1 MDYSHI
7 NNVLNQYPIED
18 IDNHF
23 IFLFGPYMVMTKGY
37 ENICD
42 RLAKTSE
49 IMKYL
54 IWGAYLIRKTEN
66 MKVMDCAKE
75 VRTFNAFIEK
85 QYFPSEDI
93 KNKFFDFSRCVL
105 ESHQKDTLKK
115 STENF
120 VTCAAP
126 IVQYEG
132 TSIKKQNI
140 DEAEEEELEENDE
153 FALEHACQLPIE
165 EMEAELKDLLL
176 SDMIIILK
184 NCNCIKGLDFNVIP
198 SINKLIDAIQDK
210 LFRDYYFKAAIYYYM
225 TKDSDD
231 LREYLKLYQ
240 GITDTSKVKD
250 YPAFEAIV
258 NEYSNS
264 LGVPSIS
271 VNEYDDSDLDNE
283 EQKAIGQLTKSVR
296 HERITYKLDTLN
308 NYIAVNRFMK
318 FEEYP
323 NRLFMGS
330 LDNIKIL
337 NIINMGG
344 DRNYYEC
351 AIGDDT
357 ITPFICCPFLDI
369 RDLKAKVIIY
379 NVEYDKISVND
390 I

>member
-1 MDYSHI
+1 MNYSYI
-7 NNVLNQYPIED
+7 DTILNNKPIEE
-18 IDNHF
+18 IDNRF

-42 RLAKTSE
+42 RLGKTSD

-54 IWGAYLIRKTEN
+54 IWGAYLVRKTTN
-66 MKVMDCAKE
+66 MKVMECAKE
-75 VRTFNAFIEK
+75 VSAFNAFIEN

-93 KNKFFDFSRCVL
+93 KNRFFDFSRSVL
-105 ESHQKDTLKK
+105 ESHQKDTIKK
-115 STENF
+115 TTENF

-140 DEAEEEELEENDE
+140 DEVEDEELEENDTL
-153 FALEHACQLPIE
+153 ALEHACQIPNEKME
-165 EMEAELKDLLL
+165 EILKDLLL
-176 SDMIIILK
+176 SDMLIILK
-184 NCNCIKGLDFNVIP
+184 NYDCIKGLDFNAIS
-198 SINKLIDAIQDK
+198 SINKLIDNLQEKRIK
-210 LFRDYYFKAAIYYYM
+210 DYYFKAAIHYYSA
-225 TKDSDD
+225 KDNDD
-231 LREYLKLYQ
+231 LREYLKLYR
-240 GITDTSKVKD
+240 GLTNASEIKD

-258 NEYSNS
+258 SEYSNT

-271 VNEYDDSDLDNE
+271 VNEYDDADLDNE
-283 EQKAIGQLTKSVR
+283 EQKAIAQLTKSIT
-296 HERITYKLDTLN
+296 HERIVYKLDTLN
-308 NYIAVNRFMK
+308 NFISVNRFMK

-351 AIGDDT
+351 AIGNDT

-369 RDLKAKVIIY
+369 RDLKAKVIVY
-379 NVEYDKISVND
+379 NVEYDKISVNE

>member
-7 NNVLNQYPIED
+7 DDVLNSKSIEE

-42 RLAKTSE
+42 RLGKSSD

-54 IWGAYLIRKTEN
+54 IWGAYLVRKTAN
-66 MKVMDCAKE
+66 MRVMECAKE
-75 VRTFNAFIEK
+75 VSAFNIFIDK

-93 KNKFFDFSRCVL
+93 KNKFFDFSRSVL
-105 ESHQKDTLKK
+105 ESHQKDTFKK

-132 TSIKKQNI
+132 TSIKKQAI
-140 DEAEEEELEENDE
+140 DEAEEEELEEDDTL
-153 FALEHACQLPIE
+153 ALEHACQLPNEKME
-165 EMEAELKDLLL
+165 EILKDLLL
-176 SDMIIILK
+176 SDMLIVLK
-184 NCNCIKGLDFNVIP
+184 NCDCIKGLDFNVIP
-198 SINKLIDAIQDK
+198 SINKLIDNLQDSIIK
-210 LFRDYYFKAAIYYYM
+210 DYYFKAAIYYYS
-225 TKDSDD
+225 TKDNDD
-231 LREYLKLYQ
+231 LREYLKLYR
-240 GITDTSKVKD
+240 GFTNPSEPKD
-250 YPAFEAIV
+250 YAAFEAIV
-258 NEYSNS
+258 SEYSNT

-271 VNEYDDSDLDNE
+271 VNEYDDADLDNE
-283 EQKAIGQLTKSVR
+283 EQKAIAQLTKSAT
-296 HERITYKLDTLN
+296 HEKVTYKLDTLN
-308 NYIAVNRFMK
+308 NFIAVNRFMK

-351 AIGDDT
+351 AIGDDS

-369 RDLKAKVIIY
+369 RDLKAKVIVY
-379 NVEYDKISVND
+379 NVEYDKVSINE